1 MRRAS
6 VCWSNRILL
15 RQTTSSPSLL
25 LGTSSSSFFFSSPVQ
40 YQCLSSRCASTNQ
53 QSSTHKAKEADL
65 LDTNRIKRPPNIFI
79 QMTKDE
85 IPIIVKEPNR
95 EIPVERLKYPLQEI
109 PPSPNPSGYLPP
121 LGNTDHLP
129 FRFIRDDEERL
140 PVTSALKN
148 GRSRFVTILKWYRGD
163 SEVRLLIYFFLS
175 LRADLF
181 FRRRSLPNFTDC
193 WAMMPKSDRGLL
205 LLRLKA
211 IIDIC

>member
-1 MRRAS
+1 MRRAN

-15 RQTTSSPSLL
+15 RQTTSSSSLL

-65 LDTNRIKRPPNIFI
+65 LDTKRIKRPPNIFI

-163 SEVRLLIYFFLS
+163 SAVRLLILFIFFCLCELIYFFS
-175 LRADLF
+175 
-181 FRRRSLPNFTDC
+181 
-193 WAMMPKSDRGLL
+193 
-205 LLRLKA
+205 
-211 IIDIC
+211 